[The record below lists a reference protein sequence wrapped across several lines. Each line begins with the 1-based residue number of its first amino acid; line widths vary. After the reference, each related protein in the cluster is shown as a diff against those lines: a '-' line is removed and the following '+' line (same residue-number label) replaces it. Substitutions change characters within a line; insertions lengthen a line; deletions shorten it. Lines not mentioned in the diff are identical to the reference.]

1 MRVVVAIDGQQS
13 ADSVLQHVVER
24 KYGPDT
30 QVHLIH
36 VITPMFADTHV
47 NGIPDVVSDERKEE
61 TQVLDNLAG
70 RLKEKLGITATTA
83 ILSGEVATVVCEE
96 CRRLNAD
103 ELIVPS
109 HHRHGFSRLWFGSVA
124 DSLVDA
130 APCATLVLKMPQEN
144 KH

>member
-1 MRVVVAIDGQQS
+1 MKVVVAIDGQQS
-13 ADSVLQHVVER
+13 ADSVLQHVAER
-24 KYGPDT
+24 NYGPET

-47 NGIPDVVSDERKEE
+47 DGIPDVVADEKKEE
-61 TQVLDNLAG
+61 KTVLDNLAKG
-70 RLKEKLGITATTA
+70 LKDKLGITATSA
-83 ILSGEVATVVCEE
+83 ILSGETASVIAEE
-96 CRRLNAD
+96 CKRLSAD

-124 DSLVDA
+124 DAIVDA
-130 APCATLVLKMPQEN
+130 APCATLVLNLPQEH

>member
-1 MRVVVAIDGQQS
+1 MKVVVAIDGQQS
-13 ADSVLQHVVER
+13 ADSVLQHLVQR
-24 KYGPDT
+24 NYKANT

-36 VITPMFADTHV
+36 VVTPMFADAKV
-47 NGIPDVVSDERKEE
+47 QGIPDVVGVERKEE
-61 TQVLDNLAG
+61 QAILDNLA
-70 RLKEKLGITATTA
+70 REVSEKLGITATTG
-83 ILSGEVATVVCEE
+83 ILSGEIAPVIAEE
-96 CRRLNAD
+96 CKRLSAD

-130 APCATLVLKMPQEN
+130 SPCATLVLHIPQQH